1 MIIITGAS
9 SFVGRNLL
17 RNIPDDS
24 KVLCL
29 VRRKIDELKVRQ
41 EIVDF
46 YDDNDLDKYINK
58 GDVVVHILGIT
69 EGSRKKLNDINN

>member
-17 RNIPDDS
+17 SNIPEDS

-29 VRRKIDELKVRQ
+29 VRRKIEELKVPQ

-46 YDDNDLDKYINK
+46 YDDNYLDKYN
-58 GDVVVHILGIT
+58 
-69 EGSRKKLNDINN
+69 